1 MWASDLKVTEGLGPL
16 FFSDEPWSR
25 SLRIVIF
32 FFLLGCLLLWFSA
45 IRVFLSCSD
54 MTSLE
59 ETYGPQIIILKNAEN
74 IEQEAIGFP

>member
-32 FFLLGCLLLWFSA
+32 FFAWLLAAVVSA

-54 MTSLE
+54 LTSLE
-59 ETYGPQIIILKNAEN
+59 ETYGPQIIVLKNAEN